1 MDNKEYLTIMDKV
14 ENIVIQNKQLK
25 KANTKM
31 QKENKHLRRVIA
43 KLKKD
48 QNKDRQ
54 HYKNGKRGTN
64 YNG

>member
-1 MDNKEYLTIMDKV
+1 MDSKEYLTIMDKV